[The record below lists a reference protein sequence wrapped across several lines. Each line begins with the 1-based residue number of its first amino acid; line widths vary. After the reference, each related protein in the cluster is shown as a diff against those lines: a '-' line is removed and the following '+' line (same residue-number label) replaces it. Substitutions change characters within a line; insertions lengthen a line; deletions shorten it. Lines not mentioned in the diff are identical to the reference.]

1 MATHPRLGSDELAAA
16 LKQLD
21 AVEAEA
27 RRLRE
32 QITRAMREWRA
43 GDRTVADDV
52 GGRERSN
59 VKR

>member
-1 MATHPRLGSDELAAA
+1 MATPPRLGPDELAAA

-32 QITRAMREWRA
+32 QITRAMRESRA
-43 GDRTVADDV
+43 GDRAVADDT
-52 GGRERSN
+52 GGRERSS